1 MARLRGAQ
9 RGDHGGDRGHR
20 ALPAG
25 DLRVQ
30 RGRTPV
36 DYGAIIANGSLYCP
50 CMRLPVL
57 HRLAFR
63 DGLAASG
70 SWSLHV
76 REVGHGAGGCVTRCT
91 SIISRPRPTIRS
103 TSPGRAAWSGNSAR
117 RVVVSGRVVTWQ
129 SSNCA
134 RSVLPAWPLKVI
146 SYVGDRT
153 GIMPRNWWL
162 TLVIRVPDG
171 EVRVVT
177 RYWVIRLDAMAAAG
191 LRRAVGTS
199 EARQPAPAAEL
210 PSGAAVRPP
219 PRLCGPGSSL
229 PPEIM
234 LRGAPAVGVAR

>member
-9 RGDHGGDRGHR
+9 RGDRGGNRGHR

-25 DLRVQ
+25 NLRVLNRPPSTDWLFEMAWHQ
-30 RGRTPV
+30 VALG
-36 DYGAIIANGSLYCP
+36 
-50 CMRLPVL
+50 
-57 HRLAFR
+57 
-63 DGLAASG
+63 
-70 SWSLHV
+70 SLHV
-76 REVGHGAGGCVTRCT
+76 NEGGHGAGGCVTRCT

-146 SYVGDRT
+146 SYVGGRT

-171 EVRVVT
+171 GIRVVT
-177 RYWVIRLDAMAAAG
+177 RYWVIRMDAMAAAG
-191 LRRAVGTS
+191 LRRAVG
-199 EARQPAPAAEL
+199 PANLGNL
-210 PSGAAVRPP
+210 PVT
-219 PRLCGPGSSL
+219 
-229 PPEIM
+229 
-234 LRGAPAVGVAR
+234 